1 LFSSSSVT
9 GGDAGTIIVSTGAG
23 ADTISVSTGTL
34 ASDTTAVSVTVT
46 GGTGADT
53 ITKVGTNDESI
64 TTDGFGKAVFVVA
77 DGDSLVG
84 GRDVIT
90 GFDLGSGAL
99 ISDTL
104 DFVSVGTILS
114 GGAVNGTDSG
124 TIKSHST
131 ATGIITFDDVDT
143 FATAIIIN
151 AANLTEVTTYLTTN
165 FTTAGTTVAFGY
177 DSIGSGIADSTMVFN
192 AGVGANDSLVELVG
206 VVGLSLSATNAITA
220 GLIDVS

>member
-151 AANLTEVTTYLTTN
+151 AANLTEVTTN

-177 DSIGSGIADSTMVFN
+177 DSTGSGIADSTMVFN

-220 GLIDVS
+220 GLIDVL